1 MHPGERVVFEGH
13 PSWRS
18 IISFYLR
25 GLLIALGAVGIAVL
39 VTAIGGE
46 VNVAIV
52 VLVAVVALA
61 CVVVAGLVVRI
72 TTTYTITNQRLH
84 IRHGVLSKREQQTR
98 LERVQNVNTVQS
110 PVDRMM
116 RVGKVEFDTAG
127 SDDFEFAFIGV
138 NNPSA
143 VVASVDRAQRE
154 HEAAVY
160 GGTTPAGTPV
170 APGSASSA
178 PAAAPGA
185 VDPTAPGGV
194 DPTAPGAD
202 PAAPDPASGTPTA
215 APGDPGEAPGPAAP
229 PARRPPSDGL

>member
-1 MHPGERVVFEGH
+1 VELHPGERVVFEGH

-25 GLLIALGAVGIAVL
+25 GLLAAVTVAAIAAL

-46 VNVAIV
+46 VDIAIV
-52 VLVAVVALA
+52 ALVAVVGLA
-61 CVVVAGLVVRI
+61 CVVVAGMVVRF

-110 PVDRMM
+110 PVDRLM

-127 SDDFEFAFIGV
+127 SDDFEFAFAGV

-154 HEAAVY
+154 HETETY
-160 GGTTPAGTPV
+160 GGAPPAGD
-170 APGSASSA
+170 AQ
-178 PAAAPGA
+178 AAPDAGEQ
-185 VDPTAPGGV
+185 APDSRPPASDLGGE
-194 DPTAPGAD
+194 GSR
-202 PAAPDPASGTPTA
+202 PAAPR
-215 APGDPGEAPGPAAP
+215 
-229 PARRPPSDGL
+229 ARRPPGDGL